1 MILDMSLVTF
11 ALLGVLLLFAI
22 LSRIWRDQTMG
33 IPQADEAD
41 ASKLA
46 VNRSKKQRDAC
57 RCGFAGDP
65 D

>member
-33 IPQADEAD
+33 IPQADEKD
-41 ASKLA
+41 TCELASQSAAIDDVAEKENTLT
-46 VNRSKKQRDAC
+46 
-57 RCGFAGDP
+57 
-65 D
+65 